1 MSGEKRSFLIAM
13 KRRKKSSWTK
23 PNSMCPGCCPRIGAT
38 AHFSGSLTTP
48 PCSKDV
54 TWFVL
59 KHPTTVS
66 AGEIVRFSRLYR
78 NDARPTQPLYDRVT
92 LESQ

>member
-1 MSGEKRSFLIAM
+1 
-13 KRRKKSSWTK
+13 
-23 PNSMCPGCCPRIGAT
+23 
-38 AHFSGSLTTP
+38 
-48 PCSKDV
+48 
-54 TWFVL
+54 VL